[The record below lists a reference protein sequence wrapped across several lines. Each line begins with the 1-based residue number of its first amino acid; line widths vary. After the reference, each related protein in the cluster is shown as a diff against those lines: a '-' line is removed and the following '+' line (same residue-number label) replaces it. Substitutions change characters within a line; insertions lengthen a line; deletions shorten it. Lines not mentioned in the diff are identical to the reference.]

1 MADEKKPSGGGNNR
15 SNNAGRK
22 GNGGGDLFA
31 GSGGLFLFLIVLAA
45 IFFSTKS
52 AGVGS
57 KNGINVG
64 SPSKVGTVEE
74 NLSAQKSFSNYF
86 YSSSNNSNSYSGSY
100 NNSNNNTVTPVPQI
114 STNESIYKNKVSISP
129 YGGMNTDP
137 KQEYIDIYYSL
148 YSSQEKIP
156 VTGWTIEN
164 SKGNKFAIGS
174 ANYLAQSGTGAESP
188 IQLGSGDIL
197 HIITGPS
204 PTGENFRTNLCTGYF
219 NQYHNFMPSIREE
232 CPRPEK
238 ENSAQNLENQ
248 CYNFLKTLSACREPA
263 NPANKVDTTCQNYVN
278 QEISYSKCVQ
288 AHQNE
293 KDFYKNE
300 WYVYLGR
307 TAEIWKY
314 ERETVTLRD
323 QAGKII
329 ASYSY

>member
-1 MADEKKPSGGGNNR
+1 MADAKKPSGGGNRGN
-15 SNNAGRK
+15 SAGR
-22 GNGGGDLFA
+22 GGGGMFA

-52 AGVGS
+52 AGLSS

-74 NLSAQKSFSNYF
+74 NLSAQKSISNYF
-86 YSSSNNSNSYSGSY
+86 YSSSGNY
-100 NNSNNNTVTPVPQI
+100 NNSNNSATAPTPTPPI
-114 STNESIYKNKVSISP
+114 SANDSIYKNKVSISP
-129 YGGMNTDP
+129 YGGLNTNP
-137 KQEYIDIYYSL
+137 NQEYIDIYYAS

-204 PTGENFRTNLCTGYF
+204 PIGENFRTNLCTGYF
-219 NQYHNFMPSIREE
+219 NQYHDFMPSIREE

-300 WYVYLGR
+300 WYVYLDR

-314 ERETVTLRD
+314 ERETITLRD
-323 QAGKII
+323 TSGKIV